1 MVFEDA
7 PAELHSGSIRHR
19 HVFHSAHA
27 YLDLRANRT
36 SSNIGG
42 HSMIS
47 SVRDSGV
54 SIQTQKPSASSS
66 LKQIDEH
73 NFAFT
78 FGMPKPRRSQ
88 AELPPSLTTFLTSG
102 VDVRGRTATDHMEVS
117 YRFIC
122 SWEPFYEDEEDARWG
137 SISSYRGSRS
147 EYCFAASRSL
157 FSSTQMS
164 STLWKLASTRPQ
176 IHGLRYLFST
186 TTYQACH
193 TIAW

>member
-1 MVFEDA
+1 MTIDIFYQVEGSFLYICSKVDMVFEDA
-7 PAELHSGSIRHR
+7 PSELHSGSIRHR

-36 SSNIGG
+36 SYIS
-42 HSMIS
+42 SQSRMSS

-54 SIQTQKPSASSS
+54 SIQNPKSTSLSL

-73 NFAFT
+73 NFAFS
-78 FGMPKPRRSQ
+78 FGMPNPRRLH

-122 SWEPFYEDEEDARWG
+122 TWEPSYEDEEGA
-137 SISSYRGSRS
+137 
-147 EYCFAASRSL
+147 
-157 FSSTQMS
+157 
-164 STLWKLASTRPQ
+164 K
-176 IHGLRYLFST
+176 
-186 TTYQACH
+186 
-193 TIAW
+193 